1 MKTILSLLCS
11 LVILGTLFFLLK
23 KTVEQS
29 RRKTSLYKHKSEL
42 EITPQSYAMK
52 GELNQEPEA
61 DAEWENKPDER

>member
-23 KTVEQS
+23 RTVEQT

-42 EITPQSYAMK
+42 EITPQSYAIK
-52 GELNQEPEA
+52 EEVNQEAEA
-61 DAEWENKPDER
+61 DAEWGQTPDER